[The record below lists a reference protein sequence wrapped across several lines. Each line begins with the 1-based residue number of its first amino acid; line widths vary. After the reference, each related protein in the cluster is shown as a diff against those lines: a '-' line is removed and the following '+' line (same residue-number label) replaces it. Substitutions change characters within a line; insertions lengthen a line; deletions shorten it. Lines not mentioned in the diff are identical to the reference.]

1 MEWLGNTLAEII
13 QITIFLIIVVCVT
26 PITWVLMEYC
36 VKPILTPILKAINLY
51 YKTEKE
57 DEEFFWKS
65 MVYGFL
71 SFCFVLY
78 LTRPDMPLHAFAN

>member
-1 MEWLGNTLAEII
+1 MEWLVNTLAEII
-13 QITIFLIIVVCVT
+13 QITIFLIIVVCVM

-51 YKTEKE
+51 HKSETKDEAKT
-57 DEEFFWKS
+57 WKVL
-65 MVYGFL
+65 VYGIL
-71 SFCFVLY
+71 SFYFCIY